1 MNANAALPLW
11 RLSQQPS
18 EITAEDPSFSTA
30 KKSLKCSQIPPH
42 SSTQIPVCPSSPSVH
57 FQEVKYTDPG
67 CPAALYGKSLETPQ
81 SITVKPKR
89 ELTRENNHHGT
100 SLKKSNPQKMME
112 SRSERYSDENW
123 RGTSKKTCKYQFL
136 KLFIFHFL
144 LNHIDQMTWFGE
156 SSDTGNKHTSCFW
169 AFSRPGR

>member
-1 MNANAALPLW
+1 MNANTALPLW

-30 KKSLKCSQIPPH
+30 EKSLKCSQIPPH
-42 SSTQIPVCPSSPSVH
+42 SSTQIPVSPSSPSVH

-81 SITVKPKR
+81 SVTVKPKT

-100 SLKKSNPQKMME
+100 SLKNQTPKNVDTRWKTVPNVKVTRTDVELPKKSLK
-112 SRSERYSDENW
+112 
-123 RGTSKKTCKYQFL
+123 CQFL
-136 KLFIFHFL
+136 AQTHWSNDSIWWELKY
-144 LNHIDQMTWFGE
+144 W
-156 SSDTGNKHTSCFW
+156 K
-169 AFSRPGR
+169 

>member
-1 MNANAALPLW
+1 MNANTALPLW

-30 KKSLKCSQIPPH
+30 EKSLKCSQIPPH
-42 SSTQIPVCPSSPSVH
+42 SSTQIPVSPSSPSVH

-81 SITVKPKR
+81 SVTVKPKT

-100 SLKKSNPQKMME
+100 SLKKTNLQKMLTQDGKPF
-112 SRSERYSDENW
+112 RTLKW
-123 RGTSKKTCKYQFL
+123 RELMWNFQKKPWKCQFL
-136 KLFIFHFL
+136 AQTHWSNDSIWWELKY
-144 LNHIDQMTWFGE
+144 W
-156 SSDTGNKHTSCFW
+156 K
-169 AFSRPGR
+169 